1 MMNHK
6 EQSENSAGGHKI
18 RLPRLLKVYLDRDY
32 PEQIKARLIYYIYIT
47 AITSTFL
54 ALLLTY
60 ANNSA
65 MGFPSAT
72 LLLKLISESITTV
85 VLSFFF
91 FSFLK
96 GRYTLSAISV
106 IVILQLQI
114 WFLMYLENQSVTSLY
129 RIFVHL
135 LAVNAVTPILSKNE
149 GKTIIVFLL
158 SNIFLLYITA
168 FHVHADLFTSLP
180 EQLLFFATT
189 TISIIFVAVI
199 GVNIFS
205 INKLSLLYVGEKLE
219 LHKIMEA
226 ELANSE
232 KKYREMADLLPQ
244 SIFELRNDGTLSYI
258 NKNGLKMIGYK
269 KEEVDSNFN
278 FINIIAPEDR
288 ELMVENVR
296 KFFITGRNSSHIYM
310 GIRKDGKRFPV
321 RFSSSIIQED
331 GVVTGLRGIGIDIS
345 EEREAEEAMRDTLQ
359 LFRTIIEFDPL
370 PIMLYNSKGHILM
383 INNAFKK
390 VTGYSYSDITRDD
403 GIRLKDLIP
412 PDALAD
418 INTKLEKSGIVENV
432 EVRTYKKNS
441 KGLDILFYCKNISIK
456 GKQVSLSTFIDNT
469 EMKRNELELEYYR
482 DDLERLVLE
491 RTEELA
497 VSNDE
502 LQIANN
508 ILSQQRKELQKAI
521 EELRNTEKQLFIAD
535 KMASLGMLAAGIAHE
550 INNPLNFIK
559 GGIYGLESFFHDNL
573 PAEKQE
579 EAMPL
584 IIAIDKGIDR
594 AADIVKSLNR
604 FNRQTDN
611 RTEEC
616 DLHAI
621 IDDCLILLDNQLK
634 NRIEVVKRFE
644 AQQHTFYYN
653 QGRINQA
660 MINLLANAAQAID
673 GEGKIT
679 IITSNQNNS
688 LILSIVDTGSGIDEK
703 YMNHIF
709 NPFFTTK
716 EPGKGTGLGLSITF
730 QIVKEMDGEI
740 EYNSM
745 PGEGTTVTVRIPL
758 KLNKNE

>member
-47 AITSTFL
+47 AITSTLL

-72 LLLKLISESITTV
+72 LLPKLISESITTI

-584 IIAIDKGIDR
+584 IIAIDRGIDR

-688 LILSIVDTGSGIDEK
+688 LILSIVDTGIGIDEK

-740 EYNSM
+740 EYSST
-745 PGEGTTVTVRIPL
+745 PGEGTTVTVTIPL
-758 KLNKNE
+758 K

>member
-1 MMNHK
+1 MNHK

-47 AITSTFL
+47 AITSTLL

-584 IIAIDKGIDR
+584 IIAIDRGIDR

>member
-1 MMNHK
+1 MNHK